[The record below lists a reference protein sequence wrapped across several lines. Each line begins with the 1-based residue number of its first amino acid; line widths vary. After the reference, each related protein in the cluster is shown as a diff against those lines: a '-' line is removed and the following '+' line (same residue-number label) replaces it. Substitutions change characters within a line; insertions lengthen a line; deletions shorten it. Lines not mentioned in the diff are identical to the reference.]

1 VTVNRGEE
9 TLEIRITRGQ
19 VQVPTVETE
28 KLSEGIGYARIFQVS
43 GSTPNEFGEKVAK
56 LGMLDGLVLDLRSN
70 SGGSMMSSAKLA
82 DFFLP
87 EGTIVK
93 TVGREGEA
101 VRGLRRLA
109 EASPAV
115 MFRFPVVVLVDVQTA
130 SAAEILTGSLI
141 SLPHVTVIGQRTF
154 GKGLVQRVYSLP
166 DETLLKL
173 TVAEYRLA
181 QDRVIHLEGI
191 EPDMELFPVSTK
203 RLSPLANVPQDALPY
218 LWEPGEDDRF
228 PIEVGEAVLRNGLDA
243 GLAEMRR
250 KAEEK
255 VGTRLGELGV
265 PWSPDPPALPA
276 LLPEALRID
285 LTGPP
290 LEAGRT
296 ARLELTVR
304 NPNSFSIPEAWAA
317 LEGPIKDLGEKALPL
332 GTIAAGG
339 SASAEVEFET
349 PDGLSAGELG
359 LLVHVASR
367 LRPLASQRKV
377 LRAKE
382 HIPSLEIEVVRK
394 GEAAVDV
401 TVRNRGETGAGEF
414 RVDADGAFEV
424 VEELA
429 PGAEKTVELPLAGKV
444 RNVAVTLL
452 GPLADRRVEVPLP
465 ETKVTVVPP
474 LVRLYRGGLLGFFE
488 RVKVEASAEDG
499 LQDGWVALDNEKEGY
514 VDWGGRSAGSLSVRL
529 PHGEHA
535 VRSKV
540 ETLSG
545 LAVYDQRIFIKD

>member
-1 VTVNRGEE
+1 
-9 TLEIRITRGQ
+9 
-19 VQVPTVETE
+19 
-28 KLSEGIGYARIFQVS
+28 
-43 GSTPNEFGEKVAK
+43 
-56 LGMLDGLVLDLRSN
+56 
-70 SGGSMMSSAKLA
+70 MSSAKLA

-109 EASPAV
+109 KASPKV
-115 MFRFPVVVLVDVQTA
+115 MFRFPVVVLVDIQTA
-130 SAAEILTGSLI
+130 SAAEILTGSII

-191 EPDMELFPVSTK
+191 DPDTELFPVSTK

-228 PIEVGEAVLRNGLDA
+228 PIEVGEAVLRDGLDA

-255 VGTRLGELGV
+255 VGARLGDLGV
-265 PWSPDPPALPA
+265 EWSPDPPALPA
-276 LLPEALRID
+276 LLPDALGID

-296 ARLELTVR
+296 ARLKLTVH
-304 NPNSFSIPEAWAA
+304 NPNSFSIPEAWAT

-332 GTIAAGG
+332 GTIPAGG

-349 PDGLSAGELG
+349 PDGLSAGELN

-377 LRAKE
+377 LRATE
-382 HIPSLEIEVVRK
+382 QVPSLEIEVVRK
-394 GEAAVDV
+394 GEAAVEV
-401 TVRNRGETGAGEF
+401 TVRNRGEAGAGEL

-424 VEELA
+424 LEQLD

-444 RNVAVTLL
+444 RNVAVTLF

-474 LVRLYRGGLLGFFE
+474 RVRLQRRGFSGFFE
-488 RVKVEASAEDG
+488 RVQVEASAEDG
-499 LQDGWVALDNEKEGY
+499 LQDAWVALDNEKERY
-514 VDWGGRSAGSLSVRL
+514 VDWGGRPFGSLSVRL
-529 PHGEHA
+529 PHGEHT

-545 LAVYDQRIFIKD
+545 LAVYDQRIFIRD